1 LIEHIRRQNK
11 LFQALNS
18 KQTTMEKVMMVLV
31 IGALAAT
38 EYTVASYGT
47 YRRLKNTGI
56 TRCNSNGVG
65 IYLYQLK

>member
-1 LIEHIRRQNK
+1 
-11 LFQALNS
+11 
-18 KQTTMEKVMMVLV
+18 MVLV

-56 TRCNSNGVG
+56 TRCNSKGAEV
-65 IYLYQLK
+65 YLYQLV